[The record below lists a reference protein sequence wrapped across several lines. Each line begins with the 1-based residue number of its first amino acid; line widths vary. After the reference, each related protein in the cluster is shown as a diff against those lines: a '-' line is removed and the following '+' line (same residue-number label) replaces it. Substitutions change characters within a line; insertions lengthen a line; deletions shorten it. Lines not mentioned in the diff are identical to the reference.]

1 MDLRLPTH
9 MTGPEI
15 RIYKDLPAMSR
26 AAAQV
31 IVEIAINVL
40 QRRGRIA
47 LALSGGSTP
56 QALFNLL
63 AQSPFRDQLPW
74 GGMHFFWADERCVPP
89 DHPESNYGQ
98 AQRALFDRVPLPPGN
113 LHRVQGE
120 LEPVRAAQEYVRQLR
135 EFAGG
140 DHAWPRFDCVLLGM
154 GADGHTASLFPN
166 VTNPA
171 QQTSPAIAVTAS
183 YQGRP
188 AQRVTLTPLVFNS
201 AEQVLFLVSGQEKA
215 DALAAVLSSSYDPL
229 RWPAQRIHPPEG
241 TVTWIVDGAAAQRLM
256 IR

>member
-1 MDLRLPTH
+1 MPEHDLKIFPDV
-9 MTGPEI
+9 TG
-15 RIYKDLPAMSR
+15 MSTS
-26 AAAQV
+26 AAVQLVHLSAKAL
-31 IVEIAINVL
+31 EE
-40 QRRGRIA
+40 RGRVLVAI
-47 LALSGGSTP
+47 SGGSTP

-89 DHPESNYGQ
+89 DLPESNYGQ
-98 AQRALFDRVPLPPGN
+98 AQRALFDRVPLPLEN
-113 LHRVQGE
+113 IHRVQGE
-120 LEPVRAAQEYVRQLR
+120 LEPARAAQEYVRELR

-140 DHAWPRFDCVLLGM
+140 DQAWPRFDCVLLGM

-166 VTNPA
+166 VTNPSE
-171 QQTSPAIAVTAS
+171 QTSPAIAVTAS

-215 DALAAVLSSSYDPL
+215 DALAAVLSGSYDPL